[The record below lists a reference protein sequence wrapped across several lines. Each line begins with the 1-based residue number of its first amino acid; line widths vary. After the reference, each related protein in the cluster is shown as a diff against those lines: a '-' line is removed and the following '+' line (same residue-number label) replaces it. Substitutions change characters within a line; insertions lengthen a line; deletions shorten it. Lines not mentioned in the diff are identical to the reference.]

1 MIKKGGNYIIYC
13 ILIKK
18 INRIGQSRVLI
29 KNALYY
35 KIIECILIN
44 MKQTISSD
52 NKYLQY
58 EINEMI
64 LSSSVNEEETPF
76 VFMDGIAIQIESID
90 NPIPVKS
97 PVILT
102 YPRKD
107 EVIANSKMCKEIA
120 NFRGYEWDGNF
131 YSIALKYEK
140 VNSIK
145 YSR

>member
-1 MIKKGGNYIIYC
+1 M
-13 ILIKK
+13 
-18 INRIGQSRVLI
+18 S
-29 KNALYY
+29 A
-35 KIIECILIN
+35 
-44 MKQTISSD
+44 SA
-52 NKYLQY
+52 LQY
-58 EINEMI
+58 EIDELI
-64 LSSSVNEEETPF
+64 LSRSVNEEETPF

-107 EVIANSKMCKEIA
+107 EVIANSKLCKEIA
-120 NFRGYEWDGNF
+120 NFRVYEWDGDF
-131 YSIALKYEK
+131 YSIALKYGK

>member
-1 MIKKGGNYIIYC
+1 MTTN
-13 ILIKK
+13 
-18 INRIGQSRVLI
+18 
-29 KNALYY
+29 
-35 KIIECILIN
+35 
-44 MKQTISSD
+44 T
-52 NKYLQY
+52 LQY
-58 EINEMI
+58 EIDEMI

-120 NFRGYEWDGNF
+120 NFRGYEWDGDF
-131 YSIALKYEK
+131 YSIALKYGK